1 MLKST
6 EARKTAHSMTASAD
20 QCRVC
25 MSEDWSVGLLDEI
38 HIVEQRRGNGAD
50 ARGALRRHGAVQL
63 SELLP
68 DTPVESGVLAGDM
81 RAHAGVIRAQLL
93 SSVGCIRPT
102 PGLGGANR
110 IPAGSRMTTP
120 ICWTLIGPPVKGDS

>member
-6 EARKTAHSMTASAD
+6 DARNTAHSITARAD

-38 HIVEQRRGNGAD
+38 HVVEQRRGNGAD

-68 DTPVESGVLAGDM
+68 DTPVERGVLGSDM

-93 SSVGCIRPT
+93 SGGGCVLPT
-102 PGLGGANR
+102 
-110 IPAGSRMTTP
+110 SR
-120 ICWTLIGPPVKGDS
+120 LRGV

>member
-6 EARKTAHSMTASAD
+6 EARKTAHSITASAD

-38 HIVEQRRGNGAD
+38 HVVEQRRGNGAD

-68 DTPVESGVLAGDM
+68 DTPVERGVLGSDM
-81 RAHAGVIRAQLL
+81 RAHVCVICPRLV
-93 SSVGCIRPT
+93 SGGGCIRRT
-102 PGLGGANR
+102 AALDVVNR
-110 IPAGSRMTTP
+110 VPAMQ
-120 ICWTLIGPPVKGDS
+120 